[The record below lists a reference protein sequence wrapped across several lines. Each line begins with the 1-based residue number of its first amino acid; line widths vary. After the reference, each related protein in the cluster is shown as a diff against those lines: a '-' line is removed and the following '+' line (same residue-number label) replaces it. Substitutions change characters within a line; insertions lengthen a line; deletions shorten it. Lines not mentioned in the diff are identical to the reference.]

1 MPARFQW
8 KRTKK
13 KFDNIE
19 LDNHSLRFGEPLYFD
34 NTEDPSEVAL
44 VIGDSNNTPITQL
57 PRFTP
62 LPPDKEGMVFND
74 VYFIQ
79 EGTKYYFVDKHGNKI
94 SGAGMGSGSSVSTYR
109 GTILSREES
118 WEIENNYYHQDVDI
132 PSIQEKNPTTIDV
145 ELTKVTDYNNILFNW
160 NYIVKA
166 ETYNGGIRFYAYS
179 LPKINLNFQAQVVNN
194 DSGLFV
200 RMTATILQN
209 WTQVDNYYIQEIA
222 LQNVRAV
229 DNSTIDL
236 VVDMNNYQD
245 QLKQW
250 SKIIKIETEEGK
262 IKVYASEPTTIDL
275 PIQMFVYTVDDIT
288 T

>member
-13 KFDNIE
+13 KFNNIE
-19 LDNHSLRFGEPLYFD
+19 LDDHSLKFGEPLYFD
-34 NTEDPSEVAL
+34 DADNPAEVAL
-44 VIGDSNNTPITQL
+44 VIGDSNNTPIRQL
-57 PRFTP
+57 PRFTH

-79 EGTKYYFVDKHGNKI
+79 EGTKYYFVDKYGNKI
-94 SGAGMGSGSSVSTYR
+94 SGAGMGGSSISTYR

-118 WEIENNYYHQDVDI
+118 WEIENNYYYQDVDI
-132 PSIQEKNPTTIDV
+132 PSIQERNPTTIDV
-145 ELTKVTDYNNILFNW
+145 ELTKVTEFNNILFNW

-200 RMTATILQN
+200 KMTATILQN
-209 WTQVDNYYIQEIA
+209 WTQVSNYYVQEIT
-222 LQNVRAV
+222 LENVRAV
-229 DNSTIDL
+229 DTSTIDL
-236 VVDMNNYQD
+236 IVDMTNYQQ
-245 QLKQW
+245 QLQQW

-262 IKVYASEPTTIDL
+262 IKIYASQPTTIDL

>member
-34 NTEDPSEVAL
+34 NTENPYESAI
-44 VIGDSNNTPITQL
+44 VIGDSNNTPIRQL

-62 LPPDKEGMVFND
+62 LPPDKDGVSFND
-74 VYFIQ
+74 VYFIK
-79 EGTKYYFVDKHGNKI
+79 EGDKYYFVDKYGNKI
-94 SGAGMGSGSSVSTYR
+94 SGTGMGGGSSISTYR
-109 GTILSREES
+109 GTILSKEES
-118 WEIENNYYHQDVDI
+118 WEIENNYYYQDVDI

-145 ELTKVTDYNNILFNW
+145 ELTKVTDFNSILFNW
-160 NYIVKA
+160 GYIVKA
-166 ETYNGGIRFYAYS
+166 ETYDGGIRFYAYS
-179 LPKINLNFQAQVVNN
+179 IPKINLNFQAQVVNN

-200 RMTATILQN
+200 RKTATILQN
-209 WTQVDNYYIQEIA
+209 WTQVDNYYTQEIT
-222 LQNVRAV
+222 LENVNAV

-236 VVDMNNYQD
+236 VVNMSNYQE
-245 QLKQW
+245 QLQQW
-250 SKIIKIETEEGK
+250 GKIIKIETDEGK

-275 PIQMFVYTVDDIT
+275 PIQMFVYTVEDMIT
-288 T
+288 